1 MSTKQQKEKTKSSS
15 KSKNDDEI
23 KDLKREIEQ
32 LKKELAEKN
41 DKLVRSYADLQNY
54 QKRSEKELIHKEDE
68 TKKKYL
74 IELIDLYEL
83 LKKASEDENPQ
94 TGIKLLLQNIE
105 NFLQRENIKY
115 IDCLGKTFDHTIHH
129 AISTIDTNDCEEDT
143 IIEEIKKG
151 YFIEDK
157 LLRPSQVIVKKKK
170 ENIED

>member
-1 MSTKQQKEKTKSSS
+1 MPG
-15 KSKNDDEI
+15 
-23 KDLKREIEQ
+23 
-32 LKKELAEKN
+32 A
-41 DKLVRSYADLQNY
+41 Y
-54 QKRSEKELIHKEDE
+54 QKHERGPWRIPVNTVDEWIAANKARKRKRRLTWAGLSATILLVVGLIGGMAEW
-68 TKKKYL
+68 
-74 IELIDLYEL
+74 DLAYQQL
-83 LKKASEDENPQ
+83 QQWGVVSNYKKASEDENPQ